1 MTSLEFKQKFKDVT
15 STQNVDEQAV
25 TCLRA
30 FVGEFSGKFEEVLQ
44 LAEEFKTFSEM
55 EAGGIQELN
64 EFEAHRFLEKKGESK
79 TVNDMREELAE
90 IDLDMNKRVSFIEY
104 LLFRYKKTLKDLF
117 TAKPNAA
124 LLAKLER
131 AINQYKAVFE
141 EKKQREA
148 KMAELE
154 QRANAGDNRAKS
166 ELRRMQMDDPAGEAK
181 NEMQALQQK
190 LAAKR
195 ALRNPQE
202 EEDRLY
208 QKEQQR
214 IAEQKAQAEA
224 EEKRKQQESRN
235 RLKERAALWN

>member
-1 MTSLEFKQKFKDVT
+1 
-15 STQNVDEQAV
+15 
-25 TCLRA
+25 
-30 FVGEFSGKFEEVLQ
+30 
-44 LAEEFKTFSEM
+44 M

-79 TVNDMREELAE
+79 TVKDMREELAE
-90 IDLDMNKRVSFIEY
+90 IDLDMNKRVAFIEY

-117 TAKPNAA
+117 TAKPNSA

-131 AINQYKAVFE
+131 AIEQYKAVFE
-141 EKKQREA
+141 EKKKREST
-148 KMAELE
+148 MADLE
-154 QRANAGDNRAKS
+154 RRAQAGDNKAKS

-208 QKEQQR
+208 KEEQER
-214 IAEQKAQAEA
+214 VAAQKADQEA
-224 EEKRKQQESRN
+224 EEKRKRDESRN
-235 RLKERAALWN
+235 RLKNRAALWS